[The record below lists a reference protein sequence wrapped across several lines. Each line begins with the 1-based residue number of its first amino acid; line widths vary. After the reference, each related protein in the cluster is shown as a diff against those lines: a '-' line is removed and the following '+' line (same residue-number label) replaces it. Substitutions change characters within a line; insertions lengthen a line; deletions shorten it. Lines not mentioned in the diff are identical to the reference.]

1 MYGGR
6 VTDDYDRRCLCTYL
20 AEYMGDF
27 LFDKNR
33 PFFFFKT
40 AKFGYR
46 VPDEI
51 SKELLD
57 ENIETLPDITVP

>member
-6 VTDDYDRRCLCTYL
+6 VTDDYDRRCLNTYL

-33 PFFFFKT
+33 PFYFFKSP
-40 AKFGYR
+40 KFGYR
-46 VPDEI
+46 VPD
-51 SKELLD
+51 
-57 ENIETLPDITVP
+57 